1 MQFSLP
7 QVCQPLKLWERIE
20 IVIGEGSDA
29 GRYLARI
36 EDFSEEG
43 IVISRPEFVG
53 GGALLRQNRD
63 VIVEITREDAAYQ
76 FHSRIRRV
84 TAHNKT
90 IYLLTP
96 PAAEAKRVQRR
107 QYVRI
112 DLYARVSYAN
122 LTQNKREPN
131 AGDGITWQ
139 ESSIVNVSG
148 GGILIKAGEDLSP
161 KDFLLLNIGFFAEV
175 GLPDTVAAI
184 CRRTFHQ
191 EKELFAGIEFLRS
204 EQLGRHFRGREIKDL
219 PPSVRDFDRA
229 AQNRLVAYI
238 FQHQIELRKKGLL

>member
-1 MQFSLP
+1 MQFTLP
-7 QVCQPLKLWERIE
+7 QICQPLELWERIE
-20 IVIGEGSDA
+20 IVVSDGADA

-36 EDFSEEG
+36 EDFSKEG

-63 VIVEITREDAAYQ
+63 VIVEVTREDAAYQ

-84 TAHNKT
+84 TTHAKT
-90 IYLLTP
+90 IYLLTFP
-96 PAAEAKRVQRR
+96 VDARRLQRR
-107 QYVRI
+107 QFVRVE
-112 DLYARVSYAN
+112 LYTRVSYAN
-122 LTQNKREPN
+122 LTRDKREPN
-131 AGDGITWQ
+131 AGDGVTWQ
-139 ESSIVNVSG
+139 ESSVVDISG
-148 GGILIKAGEDLSP
+148 GGVLIKAGEDLSP
-161 KDFLLLNIGFFAEV
+161 KDLLLLNLGFFAEV

-184 CRRTFHQ
+184 CRRTFRQ

-204 EQLGRHFRGREIKDL
+204 EQLGRHLRGREIKGL